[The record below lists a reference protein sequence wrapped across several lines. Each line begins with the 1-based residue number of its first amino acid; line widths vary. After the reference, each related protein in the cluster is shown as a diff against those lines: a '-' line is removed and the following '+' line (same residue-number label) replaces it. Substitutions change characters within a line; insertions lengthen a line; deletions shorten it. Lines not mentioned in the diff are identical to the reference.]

1 MTFKAKT
8 LSHRNYFAPFVA
20 VWDVHAGTPRL
31 RGSDE
36 TIGYSQRRQELFRY
50 SLSVR

>member
-8 LSHRNYFAPFVA
+8 LSHCNYFAPLVA

-36 TIGYSQRRQELFRY
+36 TIGYSQGRQELFRY
-50 SLSVR
+50 ALGDR